1 MHPDAA
7 QWLVNNRTIYGV
19 AIDTASIDYGQSN
32 TFLAHRIMTKNN
44 IFFVENLNTKPLNSI
59 DLDHPVLLSV
69 SPLKITTGSGSPVRP
84 ILILS
89 EAATNNK
96 ILRTQNSVKSDL

>member
-7 QWLVNNRTIYGV
+7 QWLVNSRTIHGV
-19 AIDTASIDYGQSN
+19 AIDTASIDYGQSS

-59 DLDHPVLLSV
+59 DLARPVLLSV

-89 EAATNNK
+89 GAFNNE
-96 ILRTQNSVKSDL
+96 ILSPQNSAKSDL